1 MRKFIKGQDRSQGTL
16 LPERLDDYVEED
28 NPVRVIDVFIDHL
41 DVFEAVNSRDRN
53 FTRAK
58 MKRRLRD
65 VELAIERYLAQFD
78 QADRTEPSPDD
89 ARTLQDKVARLGEEM
104 ARLKRRSGATGRR
117 PARTAPSR
125 HGVLMVTIGASAAG
139 CVRACSSGHRPGWI
153 TGPIS
158 CSCSAA

>member
-1 MRKFIKGQDRSQGTL
+1 MSKFIKGQDRSQGTL

-78 QADRTEPSPDD
+78 QADRTEPAPDD
-89 ARTLQDKVARLGEEM
+89 ARILQDKVA
-104 ARLKRRSGATGRR
+104 
-117 PARTAPSR
+117 
-125 HGVLMVTIGASAAG
+125 
-139 CVRACSSGHRPGWI
+139 
-153 TGPIS
+153 
-158 CSCSAA
+158 